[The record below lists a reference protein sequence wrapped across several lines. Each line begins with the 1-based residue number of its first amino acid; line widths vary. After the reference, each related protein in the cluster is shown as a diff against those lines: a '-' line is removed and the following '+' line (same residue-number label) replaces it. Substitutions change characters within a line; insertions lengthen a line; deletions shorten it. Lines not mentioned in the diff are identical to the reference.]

1 MVKKVLTVEPVR
13 SIKSSTF
20 CVHKDQIKIDFNGVE
35 TINKIY
41 DAKHSLIKKKSLGV
55 SKHMYTF

>member
-1 MVKKVLTVEPVR
+1 MLFMVEKVHTVEPVR

-35 TINKIY
+35 TTNNESMTQNI
-41 DAKHSLIKKKSLGV
+41 H
-55 SKHMYTF
+55 